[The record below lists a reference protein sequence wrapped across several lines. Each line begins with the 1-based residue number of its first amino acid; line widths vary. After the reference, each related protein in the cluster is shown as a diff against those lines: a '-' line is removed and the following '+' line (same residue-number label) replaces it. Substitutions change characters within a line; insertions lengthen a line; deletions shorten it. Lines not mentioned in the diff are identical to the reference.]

1 MAEARQILKRRK
13 AIRNIHKLCY
23 TMQLIATARFKR
35 AMDRA
40 LEAEAY
46 TRKIAEMARDLARAT
61 RDIKH
66 PLLEVRTPPRRV
78 AMLVITANR
87 GLCGGYNTNILR
99 TATAHMEVL
108 KDCDIIMDVAGRRGI
123 NYFRFRRIPMR
134 KTYTHFED
142 KVRFEEVLPLANEFI
157 RMYAD
162 REVDR
167 VDVVYMRFYSAGR
180 QAPTVETLLP
190 LAAPSAATADHHAP
204 SEVQYDFYP
213 DPADILRE
221 LLPVSAQV
229 RLFKAFLDAASSEQ
243 IARMVA
249 MKGATENAARMD
261 RALTLMYN
269 RARQEKITKELAEIV
284 GGAEALK

>member
-1 MAEARQILKRRK
+1 MAEARQILRRRR
-13 AIRNIHKLCY
+13 AIRNIYKICY

-46 TRKIAEMARDLARAT
+46 TRKIAEVARDLARAA
-61 RDIKH
+61 RQIQH
-66 PLLEVRTPPRRV
+66 PLLEIRTPARRAAV
-78 AMLVITANR
+78 LVITANR

-99 TATAHMEVL
+99 AATAHLESL
-108 KDCDIIMDVAGRRGI
+108 SDCEWILDVAGRRGI
-123 NYFRFRRIPMR
+123 AYFKFRHIPMR
-134 KTYTHFED
+134 NTYTHFED

-157 RMYAD
+157 TMY
-162 REVDR
+162 ETKQIDR
-167 VDVVYMRFYSAGR
+167 VDVVYMRFFSAGR
-180 QAPTVETLLP
+180 QAPVVETLLP
-190 LAAPSAATADHHAP
+190 LSAPAAEQDSQRCEEQTL
-204 SEVQYDFYP
+204 YDFYP
-213 DPADILRE
+213 DPEDILKE

-261 RALTLMYN
+261 RTLTLMYN